1 MSFSQKTSGCSF
13 RKQLGSQ
20 SVSALRLV
28 IALQNHIG
36 RDRDSSFIHGPPEA
50 FFPLLG
56 TEQPIWA
63 RDTDNMA
70 ASQFNQMTGGQ
81 IPAFFVVQP
90 DRAEGQGGRLAIH
103 LDDREGNPFEYRWV
117 AIIGGGDQQCGDSGG
132 DELPDLFCIPLSG
145 FAVGG
150 QHELSAVVA
159 DAVIDALHNVGKKA
173 VGDFRQNQAQ
183 RDWFLKR
190 APGAA

>member
-1 MSFSQKTSGCSF
+1 M
-13 RKQLGSQ
+13 
-20 SVSALRLV
+20 
-28 IALQNHIG
+28 
-36 RDRDSSFIHGPPEA
+36 
-50 FFPLLG
+50 
-56 TEQPIWA
+56 
-63 RDTDNMA
+63 
-70 ASQFNQMTGGQ
+70 
-81 IPAFFVVQP
+81 
-90 DRAEGQGGRLAIH
+90 
-103 LDDREGNPFEYRWV
+103 DDREGNPFEYRWV

-190 APGAA
+190 APGLPEFRLISQLFRSRENSLLTFQRNTVWFLIQH